1 MRVLKKGDRG
11 NDVAR
16 WELFLHGAGFTFTTP
31 RDNVFDAET
40 EKLTK
45 QFQEKNK
52 LDPDGIVGNAT
63 FGAAM
68 LQGFEA
74 VPFVDEPAAKFPR
87 KPNFEPIV
95 GNAARNALFG
105 PLKFR
110 PGPPKGDH
118 GKETITVTNDFE
130 SAAILR
136 DEIPELIGIKGA
148 SATGRV
154 RFHKTCMPQLKG
166 LWTAWGRKGLL
177 KHILTFDGAY
187 TARFIRCSNKTLSNH
202 AFGTAFDINAGENPL
217 GAQPALAG
225 RKGCVF
231 ELVSTAHQFGFYWGG
246 HFTRRDGM
254 HFEIAKRLSQAEVDQ
269 VLERLEAA
277 RRRKRRSPRGPRR
290 GRRSR
295 A

>member
-1 MRVLKKGDRG
+1 MRVLKKGVRG
-11 NDVAR
+11 DDVAQ
-16 WELFLHGAGFTFTTP
+16 WELFLHGAGFTFTQP

-45 QFQEKNK
+45 AFQKKNK
-52 LDPDGIVGNAT
+52 LVPDGIVGNAT
-63 FGAAM
+63 FGVAM
-68 LQGFEA
+68 LQGFEG

-87 KPNFEPIV
+87 KPDFEPIV

-105 PLKFR
+105 PMKFR
-110 PGPPKGDH
+110 PGPLNGDF

-130 SAAILR
+130 STSILR
-136 DEIPELIGIKGA
+136 TEIPELIGIKGA

-154 RFHKTCMPQLKG
+154 RFHKTCVPQLKG

-187 TARFIRCSNKTLSNH
+187 APRFTRCSNKTLSNH

-217 GAQPALAG
+217 GAQPALPG
-225 RKGCVF
+225 KKGCVF
-231 ELVSTAHQFGFYWGG
+231 ELVPTAHQFGFYWGG
-246 HFTRRDGM
+246 HFSRRDGM

-269 VLERLEAA
+269 VLERLELAQSRQ
-277 RRRKRRSPRGPRR
+277 RRRRRR
-290 GRRSR
+290 GAKSR